1 MSLIHL
7 LEGLFSFCL
16 VVAFDLLHDKLPAIA
31 LVLDEEDR
39 ALCTFS
45 KASDHLQRQQQQD
58 SGLSGK
64 QSNNREYFSWRD
76 GAKKKQASN
85 HSPRSFPWW
94 WKKKGGGGEE
104 REKGLERKGESEW
117 VSVSE

>member
-94 WKKKGGGGEE
+94 WKKKGGGEE